1 MPTIFDNI
9 AMTTY
14 AIMHLVFEIYVTS
27 GIYMIRKNKKLR
39 FGEKN
44 EKGERKTEG
53 NYIKKR
59 GKRP

>member
-1 MPTIFDNI
+1 
-9 AMTTY
+9 MTTY